1 MKIIKRGNREIE
13 GKLEV
18 KKENT
23 ETINEYTT
31 FIKNNMKNIFVF
43 IIIIIIGITVF
54 LFYLNFITYKGN
66 LEGEHVLY
74 VKVDG
79 KTGVIL
85 KIDNK
90 YLKNQI
96 YIKNSKNFE
105 YGTYLINFDVKK
117 VNVKKRYAILE
128 GRIIGY
134 KGSKLNYIRKYII
147 NTFDRLF
154 ITNENIYAFSKAS
167 ILGEKSDVSRDM
179 KDKFKYTG
187 LAHLIVISGT
197 HISLVIMGI
206 VKLFDRI
213 SLVGY
218 RLKYILALIIL
229 TLYCMIIGMSP
240 GIMRAYIMGAMM
252 ILARIFFENED
263 SKKSVLVSFII
274 IVILNPYSIFDISM
288 QLSYAAV
295 IAIVFIYPIVD
306 EILEKKFFYKIENEI
321 IKNTLKMI
329 ILSFIIQITSVPLF
343 LYYFEKLP
351 IFSFVINVVGVP
363 VGTLLIKFLFVIT
376 LLNILKIEILNYILI
391 WITEFI
397 YNAFEGFIL
406 IGSKIPLL
414 QINLNSKISII
425 FVVIYYIILM
435 IFLKISSIKIRFM
448 V

>member
-13 GKLEV
+13 GKLKV
-18 KKENT
+18 KKENP

-31 FIKNNMKNIFVF
+31 FIKNNMKNILEF
-43 IIIIIIGITVF
+43 IIIIIIGITAF

-90 YLKNQI
+90 YLKDQI

>member
-13 GKLEV
+13 GKLKV
-18 KKENT
+18 KKENP

-31 FIKNNMKNIFVF
+31 FIKNNMKNILEF
-43 IIIIIIGITVF
+43 IIIIIIGITAF

-90 YLKNQI
+90 YLKDQI

-105 YGTYLINFDVKK
+105 YGTYLIKFDAKK
-117 VNVKKRYAILE
+117 VNIKNRYTILE
-128 GRIIGY
+128 GRILGY
-134 KGSKLNYIRKYII
+134 EESKLNYIRKYII
-147 NTFDRLF
+147 NIFDRLF

-197 HISLVIMGI
+197 HISLVIIGI
-206 VKLFDRI
+206 VKFFDCINLR
-213 SLVGY
+213 Y
-218 RLKYILALIIL
+218 KLKYILALIIL

-306 EILEKKFFYKIENEI
+306 EILEKKFFYKMENEI
-321 IKNTLKMI
+321 IKNTLKLI

-363 VGTLLIKFLFVIT
+363 LGTLLIKFLFIIT

-425 FVVIYYIILM
+425 FVVIYYIILI
-435 IFLKISSIKIRFM
+435 IFLKILSIKIRFM

>member
-13 GKLEV
+13 GKLKV
-18 KKENT
+18 KKENP

-31 FIKNNMKNIFVF
+31 FIKNNMKNILEF
-43 IIIIIIGITVF
+43 IIIIIIGITAF

-90 YLKNQI
+90 YLKDQI

-105 YGTYLINFDVKK
+105 YGTYLIKFDAKK
-117 VNVKKRYAILE
+117 VNIKNRYTILE
-128 GRIIGY
+128 GRILGY
-134 KGSKLNYIRKYII
+134 EESKLNYIRKYII
-147 NTFDRLF
+147 NIFDRLF

-306 EILEKKFFYKIENEI
+306 EILEKNFFYKMENEI
-321 IKNTLKMI
+321 IKNTLKVI

-425 FVVIYYIILM
+425 FVVIYYIILI
-435 IFLKISSIKIRFM
+435 IFLKILSIKIRFM

>member
-31 FIKNNMKNIFVF
+31 FIKNNMKNIFEF

>member
-13 GKLEV
+13 GKLKV
-18 KKENT
+18 KKENP

-31 FIKNNMKNIFVF
+31 FIKNNMKNILEF
-43 IIIIIIGITVF
+43 IIIIIIGITAF

-90 YLKNQI
+90 YLKDQI

-105 YGTYLINFDVKK
+105 YGTYLIKFDAKK
-117 VNVKKRYAILE
+117 VNIKNRYTILE
-128 GRIIGY
+128 GRILGY
-134 KGSKLNYIRKYII
+134 EESKLNYIRKYII
-147 NTFDRLF
+147 NIFDRLF

-197 HISLVIMGI
+197 HISLVIIGI
-206 VKLFDRI
+206 VKFFDCINLR
-213 SLVGY
+213 Y
-218 RLKYILALIIL
+218 KLKYILALIIL

-306 EILEKKFFYKIENEI
+306 EILEKNFFYKMENEI

-351 IFSFVINVVGVP
+351 IFSFVINAVGVP
-363 VGTLLIKFLFVIT
+363 VGTLLIKFLFIIT

-425 FVVIYYIILM
+425 FVVIYYIILI
-435 IFLKISSIKIRFM
+435 IFLKILSIKIRFM

>member
-31 FIKNNMKNIFVF
+31 FIKNNMKNIFEF

-197 HISLVIMGI
+197 HISLVIIGI
-206 VKLFDRI
+206 VKFFDCINLR
-213 SLVGY
+213 Y
-218 RLKYILALIIL
+218 KLKYILALIIL

-306 EILEKKFFYKIENEI
+306 EILEKKFFYKMENEI
-321 IKNTLKMI
+321 IKNTLKLI

-351 IFSFVINVVGVP
+351 IFSFVINAVGVP
-363 VGTLLIKFLFVIT
+363 VGTLLIKFLFIIT

-425 FVVIYYIILM
+425 FVVIYYIILI
-435 IFLKISSIKIRFM
+435 IFLKILSIKIRFM

>member
-13 GKLEV
+13 GKLKV
-18 KKENT
+18 KKENP

-31 FIKNNMKNIFVF
+31 FIKNNMKNILEF
-43 IIIIIIGITVF
+43 IIIIIIGITAF